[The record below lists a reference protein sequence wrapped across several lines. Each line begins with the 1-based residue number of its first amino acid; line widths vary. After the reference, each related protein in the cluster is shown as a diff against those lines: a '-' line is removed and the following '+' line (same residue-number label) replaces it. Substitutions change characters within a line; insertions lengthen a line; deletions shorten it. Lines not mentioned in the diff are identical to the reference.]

1 MNLTS
6 IRLDQSTL
14 SQFSPHEI
22 SQLDNEQLLRLVR
35 CCEISPVNVEH
46 DHRRYLPRQELERL
60 VFLVQRMRRRPLSGS
75 ARE

>member
-14 SQFSPHEI
+14 GELNAAHI

-60 VFLVQRMRRRPLSGS
+60 VFLVQRLRRR
-75 ARE
+75 AR

>member
-14 SQFSPHEI
+14 GDLNAVHI
-22 SQLDNEQLLRLVR
+22 SQLDNDQLLRLVR
-35 CCEISPVNVEH
+35 CCETSPVNVEH

-60 VFLVQRMRRRPLSGS
+60 VFLVQRLRRR
-75 ARE
+75 AR

>member
-14 SQFSPHEI
+14 GELNAVHI

-60 VFLVQRMRRRPLSGS
+60 VFLVQRLRRR
-75 ARE
+75 AR

>member
-14 SQFSPHEI
+14 GDLNAGHI

-35 CCEISPVNVEH
+35 CCETSPVNVEH

-60 VFLVQRMRRRPLSGS
+60 VFLVQRLRRR
-75 ARE
+75 AR